1 MNLPKWRLEVMAA
14 GLAFVVAAIAAQEA
28 GKDDKDRREV
38 LVRREALMKS
48 LGTSAPQKLNV
59 APTDGMFLKI
69 LAETIGAKR
78 ALEIGSSYGY
88 SALWIGQGLE
98 RTGGHLWTV
107 EIDASRARQCREN
120 VKEAGLETTVTSIED
135 DAFKAVPKLDG
146 PFDMVFLDGWKTDYK
161 RYLDVVA
168 PKIRVGGVIVADST
182 IEKAKDVAD
191 FLEAV
196 NHSPNFDSVTLNTT
210 ATLRGMTISY
220 KVK

>member
-1 MNLPKWRLEVMAA
+1 MNLPKWKLRVAAA
-14 GLAFVVAAIAAQEA
+14 GLAFVVAVLAAQE
-28 GKDDKDRREV
+28 GNKDRREV
-38 LVRREALMKS
+38 LVRRDALMKS
-48 LGTSAPQKLNV
+48 LETSAPQKLNV
-59 APTDGMFLKI
+59 APADGRLLKI

-78 ALEIGSSYGY
+78 VLEIGSSYGY

-120 VKEAGLETTVTSIED
+120 IKEAGLETTVTSIED

-161 RYLDVVA
+161 RYLDMVG
-168 PKIRVGGVIVADST
+168 PRVRIGGVIVADST

-191 FLEAV
+191 YLEAV